1 MSFAII
7 CCNGRKTAS
16 DNRGNSV
23 PEIEKKSSG
32 KIEFLKE
39 IHNFGSLKAG
49 EVVAFSFV
57 FSNTGTDPVKITKIE
72 NSCGC
77 ITVQYDSEAIGP
89 GKQSTV
95 EVVFNTAGEWGNQ
108 IKTISVSTASG
119 ETKELTITAYI
130 ENESFNN
137 LINN

>member
-16 DNRGNSV
+16 DNRGNPM
-23 PEIEKKSSG
+23 PEIEKKNAG

-49 EVVAFSFV
+49 EVVVFSFV

-77 ITVQYDSEAIGP
+77 ITVQYDSEAIDP

-108 IKTISVSTASG
+108 IKTLSVSTASG

-130 ENESFNN
+130 ENENFNN